1 MIDKEDF
8 LKKLGQNIVKVRKSK
23 SLSQTGLAH
32 LCNKDPQ
39 SLERVENGKVNPT
52 AYYLKT
58 LADALNVNVKDFFED
73 IE

>member
-8 LKKLGQNIVKVRKSK
+8 LKKLGQNIVDIRKSK
-23 SLSQTGLAH
+23 KLSQTGLAH

-52 AYYLKT
+52 AFYLKT
-58 LADALNVNVKDFFED
+58 LADVMNVNVKDFFEG
-73 IE
+73 I